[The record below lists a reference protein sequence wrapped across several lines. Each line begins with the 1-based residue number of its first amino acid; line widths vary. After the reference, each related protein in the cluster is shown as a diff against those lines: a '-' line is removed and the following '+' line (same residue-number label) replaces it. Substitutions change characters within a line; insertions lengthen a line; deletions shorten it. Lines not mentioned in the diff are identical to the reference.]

1 MEMPKASLNQLL
13 ATIPSQSRLDQN
25 VSEVHL
31 ADFAKKLTGW
41 KSACSYLGISEPE
54 EKEIEKDHK
63 KITERRYVILLSV
76 C

>member
-1 MEMPKASLNQLL
+1 MEMPKASLNELL

-25 VSEVHL
+25 VTERHL
-31 ADFAKKLTGW
+31 ADFAKKLTQW
-41 KSACSYLGISEPE
+41 KSVCSYLEISEPE

-63 KITERRYVILLSV
+63 KLAERRYVVLLSV

>member
-13 ATIPSQSRLDQN
+13 ATIPSQSRLNQN

-31 ADFAKKLTGW
+31 ADFAKKLTEW
-41 KSACSYLGISEPE
+41 KSACSYLGIGEPE
-54 EKEIEKDHK
+54 EKEIEKK
-63 KITERRYVILLSV
+63 KKLAEQRYVVHLSV